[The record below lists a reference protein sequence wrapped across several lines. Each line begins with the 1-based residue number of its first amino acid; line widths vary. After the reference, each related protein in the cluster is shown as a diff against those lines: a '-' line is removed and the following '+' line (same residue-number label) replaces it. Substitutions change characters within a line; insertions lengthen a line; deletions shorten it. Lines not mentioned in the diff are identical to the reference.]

1 MLTSHSGLALSCTSS
16 HGSEQMRRTEQRT
29 AGDGI
34 GFGHHWVLVP
44 PPCSTGGSWQLEGV
58 HCGSCGRGWA
68 QLLKASMRISAHNDT
83 LSRAILLADG
93 PKTGTRSELVLGAC
107 NIAGSIWS

>member
-1 MLTSHSGLALSCTSS
+1 MTLALGITGSSC
-16 HGSEQMRRTEQRT
+16 HHPT
-29 AGDGI
+29 AQ
-34 GFGHHWVLVP
+34 
-44 PPCSTGGSWQLEGV
+44 GGSWQLKGV
-58 HCGSCGRGWA
+58 HCGSHGWGWA
-68 QLLKASMRISAHNDT
+68 QLLKASMQISARNDT